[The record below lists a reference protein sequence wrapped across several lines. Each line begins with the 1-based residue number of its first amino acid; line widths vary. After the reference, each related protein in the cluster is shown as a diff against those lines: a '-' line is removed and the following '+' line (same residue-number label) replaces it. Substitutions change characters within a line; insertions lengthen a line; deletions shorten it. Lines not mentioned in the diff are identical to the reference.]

1 MSLEER
7 YAQATAEAAHKKAA
21 FLCST
26 AAVKARVSPARLKQD
41 AKQKVAVGM
50 SNGSAYVAAKVQE
63 RPVAAGAAASALL
76 LYMFRRPL
84 WALFR
89 RTYVR
94 ITNHTPE
101 TAEADNG

>member
-7 YAQATAEAAHKKAA
+7 YAQATADAAQKQAA
-21 FLCST
+21 LLCSA
-26 AAVKARVSPARLKQD
+26 AAVKERISPARLKQD
-41 AKQKVAVGM
+41 ARQKIADGM
-50 SNGSAYVAAKVQE
+50 SNGSAYVTAQVQE
-63 RPVAAGAAASALL
+63 RPVAAGAAVGALL

-101 TAEADNG
+101 TAEADHG